1 MLVSCINLF
10 MNAGVLRS
18 VRSFLMGDTESE
30 LMTTLQVGDKAPY
43 FEGETETGKSVKLT
57 DFLGKKLVLF
67 FYPADNTPTCTAVA
81 CHLRDHYAE
90 LQAAGYELLGVSPDS
105 SKKHENFIKKFTFP
119 FSLLA
124 DPEQKVLQAYGVW
137 GPKKLFG
144 RDYDGVLR
152 TTFVIDE
159 RGFILKVLNKVDSQS
174 HAEQILE

>member
-1 MLVSCINLF
+1 
-10 MNAGVLRS
+10 MNAGILRS
-18 VRSFLMGDTESE
+18 VYSFLGIGTESK
-30 LMTTLQVGDKAPY
+30 LMTTLQPSDKAPY
-43 FEGETETGKSVKLT
+43 FECETETGKIVKLT
-57 DFLGKKLVLF
+57 DYLGKKLVLF

-81 CHLRDHYAE
+81 CNLRDHYAE
-90 LQAAGYELLGVSPDS
+90 LKASGYELLGVSPDS
-105 SKKHENFIKKFTFP
+105 SKKHQNFIKKFTFP

-144 RDYDGVLR
+144 REYDGVLR